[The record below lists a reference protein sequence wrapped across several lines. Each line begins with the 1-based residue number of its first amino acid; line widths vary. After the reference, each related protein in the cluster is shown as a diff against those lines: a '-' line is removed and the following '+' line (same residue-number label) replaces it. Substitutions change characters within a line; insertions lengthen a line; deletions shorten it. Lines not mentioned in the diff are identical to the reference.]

1 MATMFHRVGMEQDID
16 VYSVPRIPI
25 GKVPERQF
33 QMRGQ
38 FLQPRS
44 PMGRT
49 TATGWST
56 ANGAPIS
63 IAAPAIPF
71 QRSRRSGSAWSA
83 WLADA
88 LRALTEV
95 DEEIAEDGLPDI
107 ARSARKEA
115 ERIIVALARH
125 PWAPTVYP
133 TQDGEIAIHFK
144 SPDAPS
150 SVVILL
156 DGHGRGEC
164 YAYTGGRSRRAHY
177 DVASDLP
184 DSFVVEQLRVLI
196 PRRLTHPVAPAGLG
210 TSEMMLLAGVP
221 AGL

>member
-1 MATMFHRVGMEQDID
+1 MTTMLHRVGMEQDID
-16 VYSVPRIPI
+16 VYSLPRIPI
-25 GKVPERQF
+25 GKAPERQF

-44 PMGRT
+44 PTGPT
-49 TATGWST
+49 FATGWST
-56 ANGAPIS
+56 ADRSPMSIGAPG
-63 IAAPAIPF
+63 IPF
-71 QRSRRSGSAWSA
+71 QRSRRPGSA

-95 DEEIAEDGLPDI
+95 DDEIAEDGLPDV
-107 ARSARKEA
+107 APSARKEA

-133 TQDGEIAIHFK
+133 TQDAEIAIHFK

-156 DGHGRGEC
+156 DRHGRGEC
-164 YAYTGGRSRRAHY
+164 YAYTGGHSRRAHY

-196 PRRLTHPVAPAGLG
+196 PKRMTHSAAPAGLG
-210 TSEMMLLAGVP
+210 TSEMTLLAGVRT
-221 AGL
+221 GL